1 MTIPEEPRQ
10 LSASADSLPPG
21 PQGYSA
27 APNWRVDPPNSYQG
41 YGPPAVNPSFSGYP
55 PAMPPQYPPTGPSPM
70 PYPAPYPIAPVIVQT
85 APANGLGVA
94 GFVTG
99 LLGLILFW
107 VPVLGL
113 ILGALGIILGGVAI
127 SASRKL
133 GASNGL
139 GIAGLVLGIVALVP
153 AFLVLVA
160 LSNSTP
166 SR

>member
-41 YGPPAVNPSFSGYP
+41 YGPPAVNPSFGGYP
-55 PAMPPQYPPTGPSPM
+55 QAMPPQYLPTGPFPL
-70 PYPAPYPIAPVIVQT
+70 PYPAPYPITPVIVQA

-160 LSNSTP
+160 LSSSTP